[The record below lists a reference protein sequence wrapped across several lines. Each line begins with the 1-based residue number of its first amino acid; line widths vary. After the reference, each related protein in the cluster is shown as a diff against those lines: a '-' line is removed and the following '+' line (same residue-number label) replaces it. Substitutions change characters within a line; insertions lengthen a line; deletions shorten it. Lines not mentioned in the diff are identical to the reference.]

1 MPTGAVPCQRVSA
14 ISIMELS
21 MAWLAKL
28 LADAREADISVL
40 IVQALVIL
48 SGLGLLLSLVAGLAF
63 GLDFP
68 PNLF

>member
-1 MPTGAVPCQRVSA
+1 
-14 ISIMELS
+14 

-28 LADAREADISVL
+28 LADAREANIDVL
-40 IVQALVIL
+40 IAQALVIL

-63 GLDFP
+63 GPDVP